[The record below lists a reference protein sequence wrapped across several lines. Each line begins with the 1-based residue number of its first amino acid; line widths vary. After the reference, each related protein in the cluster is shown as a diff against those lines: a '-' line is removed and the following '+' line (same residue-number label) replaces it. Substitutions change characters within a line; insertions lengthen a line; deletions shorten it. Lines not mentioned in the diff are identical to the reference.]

1 MKHLFVRCF
10 TFSLFCFLFLNSTV
24 ILGQEITT
32 YYLIRHAEKEPVAN
46 GNKNPH
52 LSKEGKLRAAKWKK
66 VFQEV
71 SLDNIYSTDFYRT
84 QETAAPLAEEK
95 NITVVTYDPTDLFN
109 PSFEEKNKGKVVLVV
124 GHSNTTPT
132 LANKIIGKQHYSQID
147 ENTFEKLYII
157 HIQADAISHQLLN
170 IE

>member
-1 MKHLFVRCF
+1 MGTKIP
-10 TFSLFCFLFLNSTV
+10 TFLKKASCA
-24 ILGQEITT
+24 QQ
-32 YYLIRHAEKEPVAN
+32 N
-46 GNKNPH
+46 G
-52 LSKEGKLRAAKWKK
+52 KK

-109 PSFEEKNKGKVVLVV
+109 PSFKEKNKGKVVLVV
-124 GHSNTTPT
+124 GHSNTTPA

-147 ENTFEKLYII
+147 ENTFGKLYII

>member
-10 TFSLFCFLFLNSTV
+10 IFSLFCFLFLNSTV

-52 LSKEGKLRAAKWKK
+52 LSKAGKLRAEKWKK

-95 NITVVTYDPTDLFN
+95 N
-109 PSFEEKNKGKVVLVV
+109 KGKVVLVV
-124 GHSNTTPT
+124 GHSNTTPE

-147 ENTFEKLYII
+147 ESTFGKLYII
-157 HIQADAISHQLLN
+157 HIQANAISHQLLN